1 MEGGNSGLEET
12 PTWAVSIFCLF
23 FFVVSFVIDSGLH
36 HLTEVLKKRRRKSLN
51 KALAKIKTEMMKM
64 GFISLLLTIS
74 EIPISRICVT
84 EAVASSF
91 LPCKDAVEFAEPA
104 VSSATQ
110 LSAASGLK
118 PDFNTSLETADDGS
132 FCTAKGLVPLI
143 SRDGVMQLNIFISV
157 LAVFH
162 VSYCLVTMYLGIA
175 KMAKWKAWEE
185 ETRTLE
191 HQIVHDPRRFQF
203 TDRTSFGQRHMK
215 FWSRHSL
222 LLWPVCFIRQFR
234 GSISKAD
241 YFTLRHGFIVANISG
256 GSDFNFQR
264 LINRAFDD
272 DFKKVVETRFWIW
285 IFSIFFIFFSAHEF
299 YNYYWLPFIPLVIVL
314 AVSTKLQ
321 VIITQMCAQ
330 SCSENS
336 VTRGT
341 CLVKPNDDL
350 FWFRQPKWLLH
361 LVQFVMIQN
370 SFQLAFFA
378 WTWYEFGLRSCF
390 NQETQDIAIRI
401 SIGVAV
407 QILCGYVTMPRYALL
422 SQMGSGMTKAV
433 FSDCVAEGLRKWHK
447 DARHRLSKSR
457 SISTINSSR
466 PSLSDPS
473 ISDRYLQNQANELTS
488 ETATSP
494 PSSAANVAEDA
505 LQYHRISSAS
515 MFNSLTHEITEEES
529 PVIIS
534 KRVVYNGEISFA
546 RSWKDS
552 GHLKQTGDC
561 TLTTEG
567 GVSDQ
572 FTGFDR

>member
-1 MEGGNSGLEET
+1 MEGGKSGLEET

-23 FFVVSFVIDSGLH
+23 FFVLSFVIDSGLH
-36 HLTEVLKKRRRKSLN
+36 HLTEFLKKRRRKSLS

-84 EAVASSF
+84 EAMASSF
-91 LPCKDAVEFAEPA
+91 LPCKDAAEFVEPA

-110 LSAASGLK
+110 VSAASGLK
-118 PDFNTSLETADDGS
+118 PDSNTSVETADDGS
-132 FCTAKGLVPLI
+132 FCTAKGMVPLI

-157 LAVFH
+157 LAIFY
-162 VSYCLVTMYLGIA
+162 VSYCLFTMYLGIV
-175 KMAKWKAWEE
+175 KMAKWKSWEE

-191 HQIVHDPRRFQF
+191 HRIVHDPRRFQF
-203 TDRTSFGQRHMK
+203 THQTSFGQRHMK

-234 GSISKAD
+234 RSISKDD
-241 YFTLRHGFIVANISG
+241 YFTLRHGFITANISG
-256 GSDFNFQR
+256 GSNFNFQKFV
-264 LINRAFDD
+264 NRAFDD
-272 DFKKVVETRFWIW
+272 DFKEVVETRFWIW

-299 YNYYWLPFIPLVIVL
+299 YNYYWLPFIPLMIVL

-321 VIITQMCAQ
+321 VIITQMCVQ

-336 VTRGT
+336 VSRGT
-341 CLVKPNDDL
+341 CLVKPNDDW
-350 FWFRQPKWLLH
+350 FWFGEPKWLLH
-361 LVQFVMIQN
+361 LIQFVMIQN

-401 SIGVAV
+401 SVGAAV
-407 QILCGYVTMPRYALL
+407 QILCGYVTLPLYALV

-433 FSDCVAEGLRKWHK
+433 FSDRVAEGLKKWHK
-447 DARHRLSKSR
+447 NARRRLSKSR
-457 SISTINSSR
+457 SISSITSSG
-466 PSLSDPS
+466 PSSADTS
-473 ISDRYLQNQANELTS
+473 ISNKYLQNQADELTP

-494 PSSAANVAEDA
+494 PSSPANVTEDA
-505 LQYHRISSAS
+505 LRYHRMSSAS
-515 MFNSLTHEITEEES
+515 MLNSSTHEITEEES
-529 PVIIS
+529 PVIVS
-534 KRVVYNGEISFA
+534 KRVVYDGEISFA
-546 RSWKDS
+546 SSWKDS
-552 GHLKQTGDC
+552 GRIKLTGDC
-561 TLTTEG
+561 TPMTERG
-567 GVSDQ
+567 ISGR